1 MFITF
6 EGIEG
11 SGKSTQAKRVLA
23 LLQKQVRKVLLS
35 REPGG
40 TAIGRELRSLLLN
53 SENNH
58 LCARGELFLY
68 LADRAQHVEEII
80 KPALE
85 SGIVVLVDRFTDSTL
100 VYQGF
105 GRGLDLD
112 LVQGLNDLAVNGVR
126 PDLTFVIDV
135 PPEIGLHRARSR
147 NGESGTAQAEGRF
160 EAESLDF
167 HTRIREGYLELAAR
181 DKERIMVLDGTV
193 PENEV
198 FAAIRQALRIHL
210 GIEYS

>member
-23 LLQKQVRKVLLS
+23 LLQKQGQKVLLS

-85 SGIVVLVDRFTDSTL
+85 AGIVVLVDRFTDSTL